1 MAKALITVVETAAF
15 KVAAKGALTSEETSG
30 LIDDLAA
37 NPESGVVIV
46 GGSGIRKVRVSAKG
60 KGKSGGA
67 RVIYYYYDN
76 SIPIFLLTVFAK
88 NEKDNLSDAEKA
100 ALAKVARA
108 IKETYNG

>member
-1 MAKALITVVETAAF
+1 MAKALITVVETSSF
-15 KVAAKGALTSEETSG
+15 KAMAKGVLTAEETIG
-30 LIDDLAA
+30 LIDTLAA
-37 NPESGVVIV
+37 NPEAGAVIV
-46 GGSGIRKVRVSAKG
+46 GGAGIRKVRVSAKG

-67 RVIYYYYDN
+67 RVIYYYHDN

-108 IKETYNG
+108 IKESYND